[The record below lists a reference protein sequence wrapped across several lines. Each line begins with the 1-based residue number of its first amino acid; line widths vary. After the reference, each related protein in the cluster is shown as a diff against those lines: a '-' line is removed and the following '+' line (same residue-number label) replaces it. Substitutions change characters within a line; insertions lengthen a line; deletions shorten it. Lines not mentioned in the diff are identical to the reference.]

1 MKNEQL
7 VNDFMTFEELLE
19 EYKNAKNHFDFISD
33 KLTSCIKRK
42 QKSFEGKNT
51 YAYKDK
57 DLKEQQFDNYKED
70 KENKEKYFK
79 FPSENPKYMA
89 WEQKDINDWKPIDF
103 AGYYLSKY
111 KLKFKYEDKVFSA
124 SALKSNNCATEK
136 ILKVINNDKQDLR
149 SYIDWFFEELENELE
164 FITDIGYSKS
174 VMNHN
179 IVSKYLT
186 RNVVRKT
193 AKQRK
198 NIDSHKCETRE
209 YWENVDV

>member
-57 DLKEQQFDNYKED
+57 DLKEQQFDKYVKDKED
-70 KENKEKYFK
+70 IERYFQA
-79 FPSENPKYMA
+79 PSENPKYTA
-89 WEQKDINDWKPIDF
+89 WEQKDIDDWKAIDF

-164 FITDIGYSKS
+164 FITDIGYAKT
-174 VMNHN
+174 VMNPN
-179 IVSKYLT
+179 IFSKYLN
-186 RNVVRKT
+186 RNNISRT
-193 AKQRK
+193 RK
-198 NIDSHKCETRE
+198 NKITNEHYHKGEKE
-209 YWENVDV
+209 SDWENE